1 MEALK
6 RFFSYLRPYW
16 MGIAIVSCLMIFSAA
31 VTTLIPQLIRVVI
44 DKVVLE
50 GDHERLNL
58 IIGGTAGILALK
70 AFFNWYR
77 VRLNFKIAQNVLYD
91 LSRDLTSHLYRLS
104 LRYYESNIT
113 GRIMSRVIND
123 VNSLQQMIVM
133 GSSQLVEQ
141 TLTIF
146 GVLVI
151 VMLMNWKLSLAT
163 LLLFPVM
170 LFIVITVSKSMRRIS
185 KDYQV
190 KIGEMAGIL
199 QEGLSGIKVVQAFGG
214 EKQELEKFSAKA
226 EGKKKLGIFRGNQVA
241 KLETTVDLTTNLS
254 TLIILW
260 VGGNQVMAGTLS
272 LGELAAFLAYMQL
285 LFRPIIR
292 MSMLNNVVQSG
303 IASLER
309 IYELLDQQP
318 DVIED
323 THAVSID
330 EIRGQV
336 EFKNVSFSHGS
347 EQVLKD
353 ISFQARSGQI
363 IALVGPSGAGKSTLV
378 NLIPRFYDVEQGQI
392 TIDGIDLRRLKLAS
406 LRSHIGMVLQ
416 EPVLFSGS
424 VRDNL
429 RYAKEEV
436 GEEEMVAAAKAA
448 NAHEFIEHL
457 PQGYD
462 TEIGEKGVKLS
473 VGQKQRIALAMAIIK
488 DPKIFILDEATS
500 SLDSESEQLI
510 QQALEKLYQKRT
522 TFVIAHRLSTIVKA
536 DQILVIDNGEVV
548 ARGKH
553 HELLESDGLY
563 RKLYYA
569 QFGNEQ

>member
-6 RFFSYLRPYW
+6 RFASYLRPYW

-146 GVLVI
+146 GVFVI

-323 THAVSID
+323 TQAVSID
-330 EIRGQV
+330 EIRGEV

-363 IALVGPSGAGKSTLV
+363 VALVGPSGAGKSTLV

-429 RYAKEEV
+429 RYAKGEV
-436 GEEEMVAAAKAA
+436 DEEEMVAAAKAA

-488 DPKIFILDEATS
+488 DPKILILDEATS

-569 QFGNEQ
+569 QFGNDQ